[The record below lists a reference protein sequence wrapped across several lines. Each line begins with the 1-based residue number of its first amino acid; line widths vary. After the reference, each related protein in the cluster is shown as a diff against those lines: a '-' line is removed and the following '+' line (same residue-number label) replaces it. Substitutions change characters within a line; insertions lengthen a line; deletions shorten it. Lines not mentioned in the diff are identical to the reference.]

1 MSIKVSSGISLSTNY
16 FLRNFYTNNQKAAK
30 TSGRS
35 GYSNV
40 ELSYEDSRALNRAA
54 KRLSKSDFGSDTDE
68 KDDDLNE
75 TSPPLKPLWIL
86 TIIRSLPENPVPT
99 TKPNVMSSSSTR

>member
-1 MSIKVSSGISLSTNY
+1 MSTKVSSGVSLSTNY

-40 ELSYEDSRALNRAA
+40 ELSYEDSRALNP
-54 KRLSKSDFGSDTDE
+54 S
-68 KDDDLNE
+68 
-75 TSPPLKPLWIL
+75 
-86 TIIRSLPENPVPT
+86 
-99 TKPNVMSSSSTR
+99 

>member
-1 MSIKVSSGISLSTNY
+1 MSTKVSSGVSLSTNY

-68 KDDDLNE
+68 KDDDLND
-75 TSPPLKPLWIL
+75 TSKAAIEAFVDTLQLYGHFREIQFRL
-86 TIIRSLPENPVPT
+86 RNQTLCQAA
-99 TKPNVMSSSSTR
+99 